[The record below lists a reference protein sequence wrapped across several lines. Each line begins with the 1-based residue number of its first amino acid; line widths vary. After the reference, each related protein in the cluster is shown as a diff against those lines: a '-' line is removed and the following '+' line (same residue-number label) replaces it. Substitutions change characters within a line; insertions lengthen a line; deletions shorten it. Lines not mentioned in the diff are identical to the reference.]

1 MKFRF
6 WLLFLLVNFKLSAQR
21 GLIQYSKEN
30 GLISNEIRDVV
41 YDQKGFIWLATPKGI
56 ERFDGQRFIHFKH
69 DPIDSLSIA
78 SNDIQGLVFDG
89 DKTIWAF
96 TYNKGLIAIQTET
109 FDISNYSK
117 QNIPSFGSNR
127 INTLAV
133 QNSIIWYT
141 SVEGRLYSFNPKSK
155 RTIQFSLNRFDS
167 KVSSLNAVLIDELD
181 PNKLWIMASN
191 GLYRFGVQDRG
202 GVQFKFK
209 RSTDVNPQAFSNYRN
224 DMSCAIQ
231 DSKGNLF
238 IGLRRGGLLYFDQYQ
253 GLFKS
258 FPVSVED
265 LKYQEISSIQWRDS
279 RYLYLC
285 FLNKE
290 ILLFDTKKKEY
301 VRYEESERS
310 AVMPSQITKFG
321 SQLAIGS
328 SNSGLFVHDESLIY
342 GTKIKTDLQLHAVRY
357 SLDRKSAYQLLG
369 GTNTA
374 LKRIL
379 GKGPEIIPLDGLVD
393 AKSFYY
399 LRNGSMLVVG
409 ANGLILI
416 DKNYRTSKKV
426 LHSNHRSIDKRFQ
439 NSLLVGDSLLFVGT
453 LEASLLCF
461 KLSDFSSKKIYSISK
476 ETKLDE
482 TREHFPLAMV
492 YFDGAVYFSEN
503 EHLFRYQIHSK
514 QTEKVKLF
522 NHENTDQITCLAI
535 SAKQKLW
542 IGTRASGVWSYDL
555 RTKKL
560 INEFTSFNGL
570 QNDEVNQLT
579 LDSKERLWILN
590 PSCIAIINTVSKKVQ
605 SLEKRNGIND
615 VFGINMTPD
624 SIYFLQRNSYIIGDA
639 SKSLPI
645 RKKAIPYVLQ
655 IRDMNGMSRF
665 SIDKFKY
672 NYDENN
678 LVFEFGVQD
687 FSNAE
692 NNLVS
697 YRLLG
702 LDNKWIN
709 GNQKNEALY
718 HNLPSGKYIFQV
730 QVVEGDESMITS
742 YSFKIIRPFWR
753 RWWFITLASLAIA
766 FSIWFFMRSRIRR
779 IQSTEQ
785 MKAEFSLQINELESK
800 ALRAQ
805 MNPHFLFNSLNSIR
819 LFILKDEVD
828 NAADYIAKFSK
839 LLRMIL
845 NYSRQDMITVYDEIQ
860 SLKLYLEFERLR
872 FDQDFDFD
880 LQIDGQEVLDCQIP
894 PMIIQPFIENAIWHG
909 LMPRT
914 EAGGKI
920 RVSFQKQLSGLY
932 VMVQDNGI
940 GREKAK
946 ENNRKR
952 SLKEGSVGLQITK
965 DRLRSLTL
973 RTKRQN
979 EFEIEDLIDENGLSI
994 GTLVTL
1000 YFETPN

>member
-1 MKFRF
+1 MKFGL
-6 WLLFLLVNFKLSAQR
+6 WLLFFLSNLILFAQR

-30 GLISNEIRDVV
+30 GLISNEIRDVA
-41 YDQKGFIWLATPKGI
+41 YDQNGFIWLATPKGI

-69 DPIDSLSIA
+69 DPVDSNSIA
-78 SNDIQGLVFDG
+78 SNDVQGLVFDG
-89 DKTIWAF
+89 NKTIWAY

-109 FDISNYSK
+109 FDIFNYSK
-117 QNIPSFGSNR
+117 RTIPSFGSNR
-127 INTLAV
+127 INTMAV
-133 QNSIIWYT
+133 LNDIIWYA
-141 SVEGRLYSFNPKSK
+141 SAEGKLYSFNSKSK
-155 RTIQFSLNRFDS
+155 KTVRFSLNKFDS
-167 KVSSLNAVLIDELD
+167 KVSSLNAIMIDNLD
-181 PNKLWIMASN
+181 PNKLWIMSSN
-191 GLYRFGVQDRG
+191 GLYRFGVKDRG
-202 GVQFKFK
+202 GLPIKFSK
-209 RSTDVNPQAFSNYRN
+209 STDISPESTKSYRN
-224 DMSCAIQ
+224 EMICCVQ

-238 IGLRRGGLLYFDQYQ
+238 IGLKRGGLLYFDQYQ

-258 FPVSVED
+258 FPISLDD
-265 LKYQEISSIQWRDS
+265 LRSSEIASIQWRDS
-279 RYLYLC
+279 RYLHLC

-290 ILLFDTKKKEY
+290 ILLFDTNKKEY
-301 VRYEESERS
+301 VRYEEAERS
-310 AVMPSQITKFG
+310 AVMPFHITKFG
-321 SQLAIGS
+321 SQLAIAS
-328 SNSGLFVHDESLIY
+328 SNAGLFVHDESLIY
-342 GTKIKTDLQLHAVRY
+342 GTKVKTEMQLHAVRY
-357 SLDRKSAYQLLG
+357 SLDHKSAYQLAG
-369 GTNTA
+369 NSHPV

-379 GKGPEIIPLDGLVD
+379 GSGPENIPLNGLID

-399 LRNGSMLVVG
+399 LKNGSMLVVG

-416 DKNYRTSKKV
+416 DQHYRLVNKM
-426 LHSNHRSIDKRFQ
+426 LHPNHQSIDKRFQ
-439 NSLLVGDSLLFVGT
+439 NSLLVEDSLLFVGT
-453 LEASLLCF
+453 LDASLLCF
-461 KLSDFSSKKIYSISK
+461 KLSDFSMRRIYSISE

-482 TREHFPLAMV
+482 TREYFPLAMI
-492 YFDGAVYFSEN
+492 YLKGMVYFSEN
-503 EHLFRYQIHSK
+503 EQLYQYNVRSR
-514 QTEKVKLF
+514 KVQQIQLF

-535 SAKQKLW
+535 GSNQKMW
-542 IGTRASGVWSYDL
+542 IGTRASGVWSYHL
-555 RTKKL
+555 KTKKL
-560 INEFTSFNGL
+560 LNEYNSFNGL

-579 LDSKERLWILN
+579 LDSKGRLWVLN
-590 PSCIAIINTVSKKVQ
+590 PSCIAIVNTFNKKVQ
-605 SLEKRNGIND
+605 SLERRNGISD
-615 VFGINMTPD
+615 IFGINITPD
-624 SIYFLQRNSYIIGDA
+624 SVYFLQRNSYIVGDI
-639 SKSLPI
+639 SKSLPL
-645 RKKAIPYVLQ
+645 RKKAVPYIIQV
-655 IRDMNGMSRF
+655 RDMNGMSRF
-665 SIDKFKY
+665 PKSKSKY
-672 NYDENN
+672 LYDQNN
-678 LVFEFGVQD
+678 LVFEFGVRD
-687 FSNAE
+687 FSNTE

-702 LDNKWIN
+702 LANKWIN

-718 HNLPSGKYIFQV
+718 HNLPSGKYVFQV
-730 QVVEGDESMITS
+730 QVVEGDESTVTS
-742 YSFKIIRPFWR
+742 YSFKITRPFWR
-753 RWWFITLASLAIA
+753 RWWFITLSLLVIA
-766 FSIWFFMRSRIRR
+766 FGIWFFMRSRIKR

-785 MKAEFSLQINELESK
+785 MKAEFSLQINEMESK

-914 EAGGKI
+914 EEGGKI

-946 ENNRKR
+946 ESNRKR

-979 EFEIEDLIDENGLSI
+979 EFEIEDLIDENGRAI

>member
-1 MKFRF
+1 MKIRF
-6 WLLFLLVNFKLSAQR
+6 WLLFSLVNFTLFSQR

-30 GLISNEIRDVV
+30 GLISNEIRDVA
-41 YDQKGFIWLATPKGI
+41 YDHNGFIWLATPKGI

-69 DPIDSLSIA
+69 DPADSLSIA

-89 DKTIWAF
+89 RNTIWAF

-109 FDISNYSK
+109 FDIVNYNK
-117 QNIPSFGSNR
+117 RTVPSFGSNR
-127 INTLAV
+127 INTFAV
-133 QNSIIWYT
+133 LNDIIWYS
-141 SVEGRLYSFNPKSK
+141 SVEGKLYSFNSKSR
-155 RTIQFSLNRFDS
+155 RTIQFSLRKFDP
-167 KVSSLNAVLIDELD
+167 KVSSLNAILIDETD
-181 PNKLWIMASN
+181 PNKLWIMASD
-191 GLYRFGVQDRG
+191 GLYRFGVQDKG
-202 GVQFKFK
+202 GTLFKFK
-209 RSTDVNPQAFSNYRN
+209 KSTDINPQASSAYRN
-224 DMSCAIQ
+224 NMSCAVQ

-238 IGLRRGGLLYFDQYQ
+238 IGLKRGGLLYFDQFQ

-258 FPVSVED
+258 FPISIDD
-265 LKYQEISSIQWRDS
+265 LKYQEISSVQWRDS

-285 FLNKE
+285 LKNKE
-290 ILLFDTKKKEY
+290 ILLFDTNTKEY

-321 SQLAIGS
+321 SQLAIAS

-342 GTKIKTDLQLHAVRY
+342 GTKVTTDLQLYAVKY
-357 SLDRKSAYQLLG
+357 SPDKKSAYQLRG
-369 GTNTA
+369 SSSGI
-374 LKRIL
+374 LKRIF
-379 GKGPEIIPLDGLVD
+379 GKGPDVIPLNGLKDV
-393 AKSFYY
+393 KTFYY
-399 LRNGSMLVVG
+399 LKDGGMVVVG
-409 ANGLILI
+409 ANGLIRL
-416 DKNYRTSKKV
+416 DKQYKIVKKT
-426 LHSNHRSIDKRFQ
+426 LHPNHQSIDKRFQ

-453 LEASLLCF
+453 LDASLLCF
-461 KLSDFSSKKIYSISK
+461 RLSDFSSQKIYSISDA
-476 ETKLDE
+476 TKMDE
-482 TREHFPLAMV
+482 TREYFPLAIV
-492 YFDGAVYFSEN
+492 YLDNAVYFSEN
-503 EHLFRYQIHSK
+503 EQLYRYKIHSK
-514 QTEKVKLF
+514 EVEKIQLF

-535 SAKQKLW
+535 GEKQKLW
-542 IGTRASGVWSYDL
+542 IGTRASGVWGYDL
-555 RTKKL
+555 KTKKL
-560 INEFTSFNGL
+560 TSEFTSFNGL

-579 LDSKERLWILN
+579 FDSKARLWILN
-590 PSCIAIINTVSKKVQ
+590 PSCIAIIHTVSGKVQ
-605 SLEKRNGIND
+605 SLEKRNGISD
-615 VFGINMTPD
+615 VFGMDITPD
-624 SIYFLQRNSYIIGDA
+624 SIYFFQRNSYIVGDA
-639 SKSLPI
+639 LKNLPV
-645 RKKAIPYVLQ
+645 RKKAVPYILQ

-665 SIDKFKY
+665 STNKIKY
-672 NYDENN
+672 AYNENN
-678 LVFEFGVQD
+678 LVFEFGIRD

-692 NNLVS
+692 NNVVS

-709 GNQKNEALY
+709 GSQKNEALY
-718 HNLPSGKYIFQV
+718 HNLPSGKYVFQL
-730 QVVEGDESMITS
+730 QVVEGDESTITE
-742 YSFKIIRPFWR
+742 YAFKITRPFWR
-753 RWWFITLASLAIA
+753 RWWFITLSA
-766 FSIWFFMRSRIRR
+766 FAGAFGIWFFMRSRIKR

-785 MKAEFSLQINELESK
+785 MKAEFSLQINEMESK

-914 EAGGKI
+914 EEGGKI

-979 EFEIEDLIDENGLSI
+979 EFEIEDLIDENGRAI

>member
-1 MKFRF
+1 MKFGL
-6 WLLFLLVNFKLSAQR
+6 WLLFFFSSATLFAQR

-30 GLISNEIRDVV
+30 GLISNEIRDVA
-41 YDQKGFIWLATPKGI
+41 YDQNGFIWLATPKGI

-69 DPIDSLSIA
+69 NPIDSNSIA
-78 SNDIQGLVFDG
+78 SNDVQGLAFDG
-89 DKTIWAF
+89 NKTIWAY

-109 FDISNYSK
+109 FDIVNYSK
-117 QNIPSFGSNR
+117 RTVPSFGSNR
-127 INTLAV
+127 INAIAV
-133 QNSIIWYT
+133 QNEIVWYA
-141 SVEGRLYSFNPKSK
+141 SAEGKLYSFHSKSK
-155 RTIQFSLNRFDS
+155 RTAKFLLNKFDS
-167 KVSSLNAVLIDELD
+167 KVSSLNAILIDESD

-191 GLYRFGVQDRG
+191 GLYRFGVKDHG
-202 GVQFKFK
+202 GFPFKFNK
-209 RSTDVNPQAFSNYRN
+209 STDINPEQTKVYRN
-224 DMSCAIQ
+224 EMLSCVQ

-238 IGLRRGGLLYFDQYQ
+238 IGLKKGGLLYFDQYQ

-258 FPVSVED
+258 FPIPMDD
-265 LKYQEISSIQWRDS
+265 LRFSEIASIQWRDS
-279 RYLYLC
+279 RYLHLC

-290 ILLFDTKKKEY
+290 ILLFDTNKKKY

-310 AVMPSQITKFG
+310 AVMPFQITKFD

-328 SNSGLFVHDESLIY
+328 SNAGLFVHDESLIY
-342 GTKIKTDLQLHAVRY
+342 GAKVKTEMQLHAVRY
-357 SLDRKSAYQLLG
+357 SLDHKSAYQLVGNSRPILR
-369 GTNTA
+369 
-374 LKRIL
+374 RIL
-379 GKGPEIIPLDGLVD
+379 GSGPEKIYLTGLVD
-393 AKSFYY
+393 ARSFYY
-399 LRNGSMLVVG
+399 LKNGSILVVG
-409 ANGLILI
+409 ANGLILF
-416 DKNYRTSKKV
+416 DQNYKLIKKMV
-426 LHSNHRSIDKRFQ
+426 HSNHQSIDKRFQ
-439 NSLLVGDSLLFVGT
+439 NSLLVEDSLLFVGT
-453 LEASLLCF
+453 LDASLLCF
-461 KLSDFSSKKIYSISK
+461 KLSDFSMRRIYSISE

-482 TREHFPLAMV
+482 TREYFPLAMV
-492 YFDGAVYFSEN
+492 YLKGMVYFSEN
-503 EHLFRYQIHSK
+503 EQLYQYNIRSRK
-514 QTEKVKLF
+514 AGQIKLF

-535 SAKQKLW
+535 GSKQKMW

-555 RTKKL
+555 KSKKL
-560 INEFTSFNGL
+560 VNEFNSFNGL

-579 LDSKERLWILN
+579 LDSKGRLWILN
-590 PSCIAIINTVSKKVQ
+590 PSCIAIINTFTRKVQ
-605 SLEKRNGIND
+605 SLERLNGISD
-615 VFGINMTPD
+615 VFGVNMTPD
-624 SIYFLQRNSYIIGDA
+624 SIYFLQQDSYIVGEI
-639 SKSLPI
+639 SKNLPV
-645 RKKAIPYVLQ
+645 RKKAIPYIIQ
-655 IRDMNGMSRF
+655 IRDMNGMIRF
-665 SIDKFKY
+665 SKSKSKY
-672 NYDENN
+672 SYDQNN
-678 LVFEFGVQD
+678 LVFEFGIRD

-702 LDNKWIN
+702 LDNTWIN

-730 QVVEGDESMITS
+730 QVVEGDESTITS
-742 YSFKIIRPFWR
+742 YSFKITRPFWR
-753 RWWFITLASLAIA
+753 RWWFITLSLLAIA
-766 FSIWFFMRSRIRR
+766 FGIWFFMRSRIKR

-785 MKAEFSLQINELESK
+785 MKAEFSLQINEMESK

-914 EAGGKI
+914 EEGGKI

-979 EFEIEDLIDENGLSI
+979 EFEIEDLIDENGRAI

>member
-6 WLLFLLVNFKLSAQR
+6 WLLFCLLNFTLFGQR

-30 GLISNEIRDVV
+30 GLISNEIRDAA
-41 YDQKGFIWLATPKGI
+41 YDHNGFIWLATPKGI
-56 ERFDGQRFIHFKH
+56 ERFGGQRFIHFKH
-69 DPIDSLSIA
+69 DPLDSLSLA

-89 DKTIWAF
+89 RKTIWAY

-109 FDISNYSK
+109 FDIVNYNK
-117 QNIPSFGSNR
+117 RTVPSFGSNR
-127 INTLAV
+127 INTIAV
-133 QNSIIWYT
+133 LNDIIWYA
-141 SVEGRLYSFNPKSK
+141 SVDGKLYSFNSKSK
-155 RTIQFSLNRFDS
+155 RTVQFSLRKFDP
-167 KVSSLNAVLIDELD
+167 KVSSLNSILIDRLD
-181 PNKLWIMASN
+181 PNKLWIMTST
-191 GLYRFGVQDRG
+191 GLYRFGVKDRG
-202 GVQFKFK
+202 GKPFRFK
-209 RSTDVNPQAFSNYRN
+209 RSTDISPQTSSSYRN
-224 DMSCAIQ
+224 DMSCAVQ

-238 IGLRRGGLLYFDQYQ
+238 IGLRRGGLLYFDQFQ

-258 FPVSVED
+258 LPISIED

-285 FLNKE
+285 LLNKE
-290 ILLFDTKKKEY
+290 ILLFDTNKKKY

-310 AVMPSQITKFG
+310 AVMPFRITKFG
-321 SQLAIGS
+321 SQLAIAS

-342 GTKIKTDLQLHAVRY
+342 GMKIKTDIQLRAVKY
-357 SLDRKSAYQLLG
+357 SSDKKNAYQLLG
-369 GTNTA
+369 GSSA
-374 LKRIL
+374 ILKRIK
-379 GKGPEIIPLDGLVD
+379 GKGPEIIRLKELID

-399 LRNGSMLVVG
+399 MKDGSMLVVG
-409 ANGLILI
+409 ANGLMRI
-416 DKNYRTSKKV
+416 DQNYRIVKKV

-453 LEASLLCF
+453 LDASLLCF
-461 KLSDFSSKKIYSISK
+461 RLSDFSSKKIYSIPE

-482 TREHFPLAMV
+482 TREYFPLAMV
-492 YFDGAVYFSEN
+492 YLDHAIYFSEN
-503 EHLFRYQIHSK
+503 EQLYRYQIGAK
-514 QTEKVKLF
+514 EVERIKLF

-535 SAKQKLW
+535 SKKRKLW
-542 IGTRASGVWSYDL
+542 IGTRASGVWSYHL
-555 RTKKL
+555 GTKKL
-560 INEFTSFNGL
+560 VNEFTSFNGL

-579 LDSKERLWILN
+579 LDSRERLWILN
-590 PSCIAIINTVSKKVQ
+590 PSCVAIINTVSGTVQ

-615 VFGINMTPD
+615 VFGINITPD
-624 SIYFLQRNSYIIGDA
+624 SIYFLQRNSYVVGDVL
-639 SKSLPI
+639 KSLPI
-645 RKKAIPYVLQ
+645 GKKAIPYVIQ
-655 IRDMNGMSRF
+655 IRDMNGVSRF
-665 SIDKFKY
+665 PKNKFKY
-672 NYDENN
+672 AYNENN
-678 LVFEFGVQD
+678 LVFEFGIRD

-702 LDNKWIN
+702 LDDKWIN

-718 HNLPSGKYIFQV
+718 HNLPSGKYVFQV
-730 QVVEGDESMITS
+730 QVVEGDESTITS
-742 YSFKIIRPFWR
+742 YAFKITRPFWR
-753 RWWFITLASLAIA
+753 RWWFITLSALAGA
-766 FSIWFFMRSRIRR
+766 FGIWFFMRSRIKR

-785 MKAEFSLQINELESK
+785 MKAEFSLQINEMESK

-909 LMPRT
+909 LMPRA
-914 EAGGKI
+914 EEGGKI

-979 EFEIEDLIDENGLSI
+979 EFEIEDLIDENGRAI